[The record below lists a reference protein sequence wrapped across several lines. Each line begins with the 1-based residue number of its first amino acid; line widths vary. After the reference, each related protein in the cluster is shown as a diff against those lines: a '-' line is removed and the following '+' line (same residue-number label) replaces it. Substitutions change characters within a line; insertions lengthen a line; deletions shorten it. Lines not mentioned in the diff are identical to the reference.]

1 MLALAMLALGWQE
14 AAIDGPGVDAGIS
27 VSTSR
32 LDPEWDAFV
41 DRAPGGHHLQTS
53 LWANVKATQGWR
65 PIRTRLQR
73 DGELVGGFQL
83 LLHSLPVGTI
93 AYCPRGPV
101 MADLDQTALGIVLD
115 ALASVALR
123 HRILYVKVQPPAGRG
138 DIEHALRERGFAIS
152 DLPTAPV
159 ATVMVD
165 VRRTPEE
172 LLAGM
177 RANSRRCARK
187 AIRDRIEVR
196 PAGDTGLAAFARII
210 ARASERH
217 GYDPYPVDY
226 YAEILRQF
234 GPRAEL
240 LLAERGGEALSGLL
254 LIGYGDSVICKA
266 CAWSGEHRGIIT
278 PNELIH
284 WRAMQW
290 ARDHGYRYYDLEGI
304 EESVARAILAGE
316 GVPER
321 GRRTAT
327 HFKLGL
333 GGEVTVFPRSYD
345 RSFHRLLAWPAR
357 LVAPRLSR
365 MQSRAHRLQGRV
377 PLR

>member
-1 MLALAMLALGWQE
+1 MLALGRQD
-14 AAIDGPGVDAGIS
+14 AVIDGPGIDTGIS

-53 LWANVKATQGWR
+53 LWANVKATQGWW
-65 PIRTRLQR
+65 PIRLRLRR
-73 DGELVGGFQL
+73 DGELVGGCQL
-83 LLHSLPVGTI
+83 LLRSLPVGAI

-138 DIEHALRERGFAIS
+138 DIEHALRERGFVIS
-152 DLPTAPV
+152 DMPAAPV
-159 ATVMVD
+159 ATVLVD
-165 VRRTPEE
+165 LRRTPEE

-177 RANSRRCARK
+177 RAKARRCARK
-187 AIRDRIEVR
+187 AMRDGIDVR
-196 PAGDTGLAAFARII
+196 PAGEAGMAAFARLI

-217 GYDPYPVDY
+217 GYTPYPVDY

-240 LLAERGGEALSGLL
+240 LLAERGGEALSALL
-254 LIGYGDSVICKA
+254 LVGYGDSVICKA
-266 CAWSGEHRGIIT
+266 GAWSDEHRKLT

-290 ARDHGYRYYDLEGI
+290 ARDRSYRYYDLEGI
-304 EESVARAILAGE
+304 DESVARAILAGD
-316 GVPER
+316 GVPESAR
-321 GRRTAT
+321 LGPTR
-327 HFKLGL
+327 FKLGL
-333 GGEVTVFPRSYD
+333 GGEVTLFPQSYD

-365 MQSRAHRLQGRV
+365 LQSRAHRLEGRV
-377 PLR
+377 PLG